1 MKHRW
6 LIGSDWQ
13 PGDPEEDPETG
24 NYSVRDLE
32 QKLKQDFGGDEWNI
46 YEVGVAVPGA
56 GLAAGFTKNESG
68 RYILSAVLVVGE
80 AVTTDTL
87 RRVPVVALENSKN
100 ITHDTV
106 REEVDKL
113 PPLRREPGMSPEGF
127 ARLVAQH
134 YLTWAQA
141 VPHPVAAMAADAG
154 AKLPTVHTWV
164 REARLRGFL
173 PPATRGKSS
182 RKET

>member
-6 LIGSDWQ
+6 LVGGDWH
-13 PGDPEEDPETG
+13 PDDPPEDPETG
-24 NYSVRDLE
+24 NYFLLE
-32 QKLKQDFGGDEWNI
+32 LEKKLKKDFGGDEWDI
-46 YEVGVAVPGA
+46 YEVGVSVPGA

-68 RYILSAVLVVGE
+68 RYVLSAVLLVGE

-113 PPLRREPGMSPEGF
+113 PPLQRTPDMSPEDF
-127 ARLVAQH
+127 SRLVALH
-134 YLTWAQA
+134 YMAWARG

-173 PPATRGKSS
+173 PPAKRGKSS
-182 RKET
+182 N